1 MAFRE
6 VSMLEVKE
14 VLRRWLAGEA
24 KKAIARAVGVSRN
37 TVRAYVRIGVKCG
50 LEGQRTVTD
59 EALAAVMAELHGAQ
73 LEPQRGESW
82 AACDRHRD
90 FIKAKLDDGL
100 LLTKAHRL
108 LMRQGVT
115 VPYATLHRFAVS
127 ELGFGDKAPT
137 IPVADCAPGAEVQL
151 DTGVMTL
158 LEPDI
163 LGRRRRFRAWIFTSV
178 YSRHRFVYPC
188 FEETTKSAIE
198 ACEAAWT
205 FFGGVFH
212 VVIPDNTKTII
223 QRADPLDPL
232 INPAFLEYAQSRN
245 FVVDPTRARKP
256 RDKGRVERAVQPT
269 REDCFRGECLRNL
282 DDCHRRARTWC
293 LDEYGM
299 RRHSRTQRLPREAF
313 ESDEK
318 AKLRPAPTELYDV
331 PLYSDPKVGLDQHAE
346 VSKALYSLAF
356 EYRRK
361 KVHARADRSTVRF
374 YFNQQ
379 LIETHPRKPPG
390 GRSTK
395 PEHFPPEKLAY
406 AQRDAGFLVR
416 QAEAQ
421 GPHVHRFAK
430 VLLEQPQPW
439 LSMRQCFGL
448 LGLCRRFTPARVDE
462 ACQLALSVEM
472 HEYKRLKRMVLLG
485 VTTAPPAKPPPDAHD
500 NVVPLARFLRPP
512 SQYALPLAFREQAAS
527 PTQGEV
533 DDD

>member
-50 LEGQRTVTD
+50 LEGQSTVTD

-331 PLYSDPKVGLDQHAE
+331 PRYSDPKVGLDQHAE

-462 ACQLALSVEM
+462 ACQLALSVQM

-485 VTTAPPAKPPPDAHD
+485 VTTAPQAKPPPDAHD

-512 SQYALPLAFREQAAS
+512 SQYALPLASREQAAS